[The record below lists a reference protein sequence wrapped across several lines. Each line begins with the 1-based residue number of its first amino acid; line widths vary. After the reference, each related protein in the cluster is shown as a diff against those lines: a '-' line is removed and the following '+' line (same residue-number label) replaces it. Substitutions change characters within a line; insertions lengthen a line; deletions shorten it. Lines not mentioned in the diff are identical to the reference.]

1 MAMRCRLGPS
11 SCLPPLRGNFL
22 CSLYSITRDACDKT
36 LPTSHCPVEAKRRE
50 KQNNKKMAKRGRA
63 AILPNN
69 IILLQ
74 NLVKRDP
81 ESYKEEF
88 LQQYSHY
95 ESLRDILI
103 LNGPTQVSLDDL
115 RSSSDNNNNTNGGGE
130 ADTAY
135 QLTSSTN
142 SNNEVAI
149 QLLELIGFVAQVCPC
164 FPQETANFPNELR
177 QLLLE
182 HHTTLP
188 FDLKEKVLVSL
199 NMLRN
204 KGVITAEELMQTLFP
219 LLIAYSTQGTA
230 LTVNSH
236 AKELRKLIYN
246 ILVTLLKNCNSGSKN
261 QKLNRS
267 TQAICFNM
275 LEQPDS
281 QGIWAARLTRE
292 LWRRGIWDDS
302 RTVEI
307 MTHAALRENDV
318 KIAMAGVMFFLDADR
333 EREENFEDGGSDG
346 DNDGDNDNDIDIDA
360 LRHRLH
366 INKKSGKRAKKLNA
380 ALKAVKRKN
389 NSSRDRNSHDSS
401 YLNFSAIQLLRDPQ
415 GFAEKL
421 FKAHLSGNGQRRFN
435 LDQKIAIMQLLSRL
449 IGTHKLLLLNVYT
462 FFLKF
467 LTPKQRDVTRIL
479 AACAQACHELV
490 PPESLNVMV
499 RKIADEFVSD
509 GVSSEVAAAG
519 LNTIRE
525 ICVRA
530 PLAIDE
536 TLLQDLTEYKGS
548 KDKGVAM
555 AAKSLVTLYR
565 EVATDMLKR
574 KDRGKLASMEMQ
586 DAKRRGESSRR
597 PQFGVENTVQGI
609 EGIELLAKW
618 KKEHEGEDGDEED
631 SDNWEIDEDAN
642 NGSDAD
648 DIDGEWVTVESD
660 KEYDVDMDSSDSDSD
675 SDLDLGDDTNQGK
688 TEKKKEEEENKQ
700 TTLNS
705 EEAFQQ
711 VASTRILTPADFA
724 KLEELK
730 TEERVSKLMGIKHDE
745 LVDADSLVGPIKH
758 RKQTREERLAKVMEG
773 REGREKFGS
782 SKGKRDQPRSTTNR
796 EKQRKKNFVMMV
808 HKKSVTGKRK
818 MSLRDKQKILRAH
831 ITRQKKGY

>member
-1 MAMRCRLGPS
+1 
-11 SCLPPLRGNFL
+11 
-22 CSLYSITRDACDKT
+22 
-36 LPTSHCPVEAKRRE
+36 
-50 KQNNKKMAKRGRA
+50 
-63 AILPNN
+63 
-69 IILLQ
+69 
-74 NLVKRDP
+74 
-81 ESYKEEF
+81 
-88 LQQYSHY
+88 
-95 ESLRDILI
+95 
-103 LNGPTQVSLDDL
+103 
-115 RSSSDNNNNTNGGGE
+115 
-130 ADTAY
+130 
-135 QLTSSTN
+135 
-142 SNNEVAI
+142 
-149 QLLELIGFVAQVCPC
+149 
-164 FPQETANFPNELR
+164 
-177 QLLLE
+177 
-182 HHTTLP
+182 
-188 FDLKEKVLVSL
+188 
-199 NMLRN
+199 
-204 KGVITAEELMQTLFP
+204 MQTLFP

-236 AKELRKLIYN
+236 AKELRGLIYG

-261 QKLNRS
+261 QKLNRA

-307 MTHAALRENDV
+307 MTHAALKENDV
-318 KIAMAGVMFFLDADR
+318 KIAMAGVLFFLDADR

-346 DNDGDNDNDIDIDA
+346 DDVDNDGNDIDIDA

-389 NSSRDRNSHDSS
+389 NRERQGNSSGSS
-401 YLNFSAIQLLRDPQ
+401 NGHYLNFSAIQLLRDPQ

-421 FKAHLSGNGQRRFN
+421 FKTHLSGNGQRRFN

-449 IGTHKLLLLNVYT
+449 IGTHKLLLLNIYT

-565 EVATDMLKR
+565 EVAPDMLRR

-618 KKEHEGEDGDEED
+618 KKEHGNEDEED
-631 SDNWEIDEDAN
+631 EENSDNWEIDEDAG

-660 KEYDVDMDSSDSDSD
+660 KEYDVDMDSSESESESESD
-675 SDLDLGDDTNQGK
+675 SDLDLGEDTNQR
-688 TEKKKEEEENKQ
+688 EKEQEEEEGESKK
-700 TTLNS
+700 TTLNP

-711 VASTRILTPADFA
+711 VAATRILTPADFA

-782 SKGKRDQPRSTTNR
+782 SKGRRDQPRSTTNR
-796 EKQRKKNFVMMV
+796 EKQRKKNFVMMI

-818 MSLRDKQKILRAH
+818 MSLRDRQKILRAH
-831 ITRQKKGY
+831 ITRQKKKGY